1 MEIIFYYLNNILLYS
16 NENLFYS
23 IFLFFIFLL
32 IYSMFSLPGLIVFIT
47 LSGYLFGIYY
57 SFIISL
63 IAISFGSLIFFLISK
78 LLLKNYFLK
87 NYKKYTKNI
96 NEYISKSTI
105 EYLIIFRII
114 GFFPLILQNIILS
127 LLNISI
133 SKFIIASLLGFAP
146 IIFIS
151 VYVGNKI
158 KNIQLIKELSSSDI
172 ITWDFIFFILIIVFI
187 LILRIKFKK
196 SPHK

>member
-1 MEIIFYYLNNILLYS
+1 M
-16 NENLFYS
+16 
-23 IFLFFIFLL
+23 
-32 IYSMFSLPGLIVFIT
+32 PGLIFFVA

-57 SFIISL
+57 SFVISL
-63 IAISFGSLIFFLISK
+63 IAISLGSLIFFIVSK
-78 LLLKNYFLK
+78 LLFKNFFLK
-87 NYKKYTKNI
+87 KYKKYTKNI
-96 NEYISKSTI
+96 NKFISKSTI
-105 EYLIIFRII
+105 EYLIIFRMI

-133 SKFIIASLLGFAP
+133 PKFIIASLLGFTP

-172 ITWDFIFFILIIVFI
+172 LLGILYF
-187 LILRIKFKK
+187 LFW
-196 SPHK
+196 